1 MGDTYVPFAT
11 QQAREYVTPFLMETE
26 AMIDRVSQHFSGNNL
41 ADHTQTEIESFFAE
55 LEFNHDNFTPAQEQF
70 FGKIFDK
77 VKSVVKKG
85 VDLAKKGIA
94 AVGKILP
101 VNIILDKI
109 KALVKPLLDKVLK
122 FAIGKLPKNL
132 QPHAQNLAKKF
143 LKLEASPVES
153 TELFSSGEVDGI
165 QTEFDNRVA
174 QLMFTSDEADT
185 NEIVYEYE
193 TSDEVVERELAYESG
208 GLTPPSLESARQ
220 QFINELKN
228 LPPGESPA
236 PAIERFLPAA
246 IIALQPIIKMAI
258 SVIGRQKVINFL
270 AGLLAKLVGKYV
282 PENVAKPLAASII
295 DVGMS
300 AIGFEVN
307 ESSKNDLAY
316 EAIANVVQETV
327 QNMGTLSEA
336 TIQDQEALT
345 MQLLEAFE
353 TAVANNFP
361 PKYVK
366 EQLRPTT
373 QPGVWVM
380 MPRKGPKHMYK
391 KFTKV
396 FNITIDPQSAQA
408 VKTFRDLPLA
418 NFLKDKL
425 SLDPTKPIQ
434 AKVHLYET
442 IPGTKISKISKFE
455 NVPGFNA
462 SQPHAWVQLHP
473 LNKQAASL
481 LLKEPAIGK
490 DVESKV
496 TAKRHRTTVGQRF
509 YYLEINGAKLR
520 IPAVNRAN
528 HKHHKHGKPG
538 APKPSQS
545 GDIQGV
551 INFIKSEISFNYYFS
566 EEEAKTI
573 VEKLNKND
581 FLGAAITIKNAVK
594 NVLNGML
601 IKNVSNK
608 VKIIHEAV
616 PELYLEY
623 LRDSEDSPLASLAKT
638 VGGIAVSGGKEILK
652 KIIEQLVEKLSEHA
666 YQAVSNFFKG
676 RAAEFKEAQ
685 AQPQDG
691 VTVKITWANV
701 QGMSTIRNVIN
712 AIQGKNPVGITE
724 MSLPNI
730 PTPEVKIVA
739 DKKFD

>member
-1 MGDTYVPFAT
+1 
-11 QQAREYVTPFLMETE
+11 
-26 AMIDRVSQHFSGNNL
+26 
-41 ADHTQTEIESFFAE
+41 
-55 LEFNHDNFTPAQEQF
+55 
-70 FGKIFDK
+70 
-77 VKSVVKKG
+77 
-85 VDLAKKGIA
+85 
-94 AVGKILP
+94 
-101 VNIILDKI
+101 
-109 KALVKPLLDKVLK
+109 
-122 FAIGKLPKNL
+122 
-132 QPHAQNLAKKF
+132 
-143 LKLEASPVES
+143 
-153 TELFSSGEVDGI
+153 
-165 QTEFDNRVA
+165 
-174 QLMFTSDEADT
+174 
-185 NEIVYEYE
+185 
-193 TSDEVVERELAYESG
+193 
-208 GLTPPSLESARQ
+208 
-220 QFINELKN
+220 
-228 LPPGESPA
+228 
-236 PAIERFLPAA
+236 
-246 IIALQPIIKMAI
+246 
-258 SVIGRQKVINFL
+258 
-270 AGLLAKLVGKYV
+270 
-282 PENVAKPLAASII
+282 LAASII

-300 AIGFEVN
+300 AIGFEVH
-307 ESSKNDLAY
+307 ESSKDDLAY

-366 EQLRPTT
+366 EQLRPTA

-380 MPRKGPKHMYK
+380 MPRKGPKQMYK
-391 KFTKV
+391 KFTRV
-396 FNITIDPQSAQA
+396 FSVTIDPQSAQA

-425 SLDPTKPIQ
+425 SLDPSKPIQ

-462 SQPHAWVQLHP
+462 SQPYAWVQLHP

-481 LLKEPAIGK
+481 LLKEPALGK
-490 DVESKV
+490 DVDAKV

-551 INFIKSEISFNYYFS
+551 INFLKSEISFNYYFS

-623 LRDSEDSPLASLAKT
+623 LAESEDPLASLAKT
-638 VGGIAVSGGKEILK
+638 VGGIAVGGGKEILK

-666 YQAVSNFFKG
+666 YQAVANFFKG
-676 RAAEFKEAQ
+676 RASEFKEAQ

-691 VTVKITWANV
+691 VTVKIIWTNV

-712 AIQGKNPVGITE
+712 AIQGKNPVGIAE

-730 PTPEVKIVA
+730 PTPDVKIIA